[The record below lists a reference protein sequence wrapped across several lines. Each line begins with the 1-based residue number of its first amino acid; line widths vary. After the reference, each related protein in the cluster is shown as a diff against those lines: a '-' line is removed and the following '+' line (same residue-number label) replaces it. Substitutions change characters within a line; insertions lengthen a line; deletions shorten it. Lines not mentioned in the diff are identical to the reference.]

1 MTVVTRN
8 IRATPYRAAN
18 DAWEV
23 IVRLLAPNPG
33 PAHDELERVSGIA
46 SSLIA
51 SESSKDHPMVVWGAG
66 PRVRI
71 RCQFGEDAVTGDN
84 ATEDKL
90 AKSPTDGDWSMSL
103 PCSEEDLTWIKAALA
118 KQSNRIT
125 ARKLG
130 EAVEIDEREERSASS
145 VTIDKEAFF
154 RP

>member
-1 MTVVTRN
+1 
-8 IRATPYRAAN
+8 
-18 DAWEV
+18 
-23 IVRLLAPNPG
+23 
-33 PAHDELERVSGIA
+33 
-46 SSLIA
+46 
-51 SESSKDHPMVVWGAG
+51 
-66 PRVRI
+66 
-71 RCQFGEDAVTGDN
+71 
-84 ATEDKL
+84 
-90 AKSPTDGDWSMSL
+90 MSL